1 MIVYE
6 ELAVPLEGEDT
17 AGENLAYDPLY
28 LEMDTLAAGTPGGLM
43 EDLAVE
49 GRVAGWKKL
58 GERCLGL
65 WEKTRDLRVASYL
78 VVAETATGGLAD
90 CAAALKLILFLIRDM
105 WEPLYPRLDPEDD
118 NDPTERLN
126 ILAMLSPEPG
136 AFNDPVMFLSKFR
149 AMPLV
154 PPLPYTLRD
163 HLISINELEP
173 ADGKTVDANLVAA
186 EMMGIPLAEIEA
198 QAAAAREIQETVKA
212 ICAAANEKLSDGYSL
227 GMLSLAGEADRL
239 CRFYNA
245 CLESCGSRA
254 AAKAADGPPEGE
266 SAAGPDAGAAPGRQ
280 RDFNLASYK
289 PAARADALLLLRKA
303 SEYFQREEPN
313 SPIPLLVNRALRFS
327 EMNFIELIEDIVPDA
342 LSRGKE
348 ILGIKEGQGST

>member
-1 MIVYE
+1 MPAVIVYE
-6 ELAVPLEGEDT
+6 ELAVPLEGENP

-28 LEMDTLAAGTPGGLM
+28 LEMDTLAVGTPGSQMG
-43 EDLAVE
+43 DSTVE
-49 GRVAGWKKL
+49 GRAADWKKL
-58 GERCLGL
+58 KERCLDL

-78 VVAETATGGLAD
+78 AVAETATGGLKD
-90 CAAALKLILFLIRDM
+90 CAEALKLILFLIRDM
-105 WEPLYPRLDPEDD
+105 WEPVYPRLDPEDD

-136 AFNDPVMFLSKFR
+136 AFNDPIMFLSKFR
-149 AMPLV
+149 AMPLA

-173 ADGKTVDANLVAA
+173 VDGKTADSNLITA

-198 QAAAAREIQETVKA
+198 QAAAAREIQETIKT
-212 ICAAANEKLSDGYSL
+212 ICAEANEKLSGGYSL

-239 CRFYNA
+239 CRFYA
-245 CLESCGSRA
+245 AYLEAYGGGA
-254 AAKAADGPPEGE
+254 AAAESPEGE
-266 SAAGPDAGAAPGRQ
+266 SGGESGAEAVPGQQ
-280 RDFNLASYK
+280 RDFKLASYK
-289 PAARADALLLLRKA
+289 PASRADALLLLRKA
-303 SEYFQREEPN
+303 SEYFQQEEPN
-313 SPIPLLVNRALRFS
+313 SPIPLLVNRALRLS

-348 ILGIKEGQGST
+348 ILGIKEG